1 MNTLLSHFSVG
12 KRLSIGFALIL
23 TLSALAALV
32 GLIQLN
38 NVASATNQLMQ
49 QPLTTERLVSDWYRY
64 IHSGIKR
71 TAAIAKSADPSLAK
85 FFEADQ
91 AESSKASAELLKQ
104 ITELLESEQEKA
116 LLKEINTLRDEYLA
130 SRNKIVELKKADQAD
145 EANQLLEQK
154 FMPVSTAYLKKIE
167 ELVKLQR
174 AQIDE
179 TAKKIQTDYESSR
192 ILLIVLI
199 LVSGILAVIS
209 AVLLTRSIV
218 RPLQEASLMA
228 AELAQ
233 GDLTHSIQTNRQ
245 DEIGDLIR
253 SINGIGQGLSRVIG
267 DVRTGT
273 HAIHTA
279 ADEIASGNADLSAR
293 TESQASSLQETASS
307 MEELTSTVRQ
317 NADNARQANQ
327 LVVSAS
333 EVAQRGGDVVF
344 QVIETMGSIRESS
357 GKIVDIISVI
367 DGIAFQT
374 NILAL
379 NAAVEA
385 ARAGEQGRGFAV
397 VASEV
402 RSLAQRSAAAAKE
415 IKTLIDDSTGKVE
428 HGAKLVDNAGNT
440 MQDIV
445 ASVRR
450 VADIMSEI
458 TCASQEQSAGIEQV
472 NLAVTQMDEM
482 TQQNAALV
490 EEAAA
495 AAERKNQIRTVDRSE
510 RIRTYNFPEN
520 RLSDH
525 RVNFKASN
533 LSAVLDGELDPVIQ
547 ALIDADKAT
556 RLAVG

>member
-233 GDLTHSIQTNRQ
+233 GDLTHTIQTNRQ

-428 HGAKLVDNAGNT
+428 HGARLVDDAGNT

-495 AAERKNQIRTVDRSE
+495 AAESMRDQAEKLTQLVGQF
-510 RIRTYNFPEN
+510 RIGQAQAPSFHAARADSGQRQAQPQ
-520 RLSDH
+520 RL
-525 RVNFKASN
+525 R
-533 LSAVLDGELDPVIQ
+533 
-547 ALIDADKAT
+547 
-556 RLAVG
+556 

>member
-32 GLIQLN
+32 CLIQLN

-233 GDLTHSIQTNRQ
+233 GDLTHTIQTNRQ

-428 HGAKLVDNAGNT
+428 HGARLVDDAGNT

-495 AAERKNQIRTVDRSE
+495 AAESMRDQAEKLTQLVGQFRIGQAQAPSFHAARTDSGPRQAQ
-510 RIRTYNFPEN
+510 PQ
-520 RLSDH
+520 RL
-525 RVNFKASN
+525 R
-533 LSAVLDGELDPVIQ
+533 
-547 ALIDADKAT
+547 
-556 RLAVG
+556 

>member
-233 GDLTHSIQTNRQ
+233 GDLTHTIQTNRQ

-428 HGAKLVDNAGNT
+428 HGARLVDDAGNT

-472 NLAVTQMDEM
+472 NLAITQMDEM

-495 AAERKNQIRTVDRSE
+495 AAESMRDQAEKLTQLVGQF
-510 RIRTYNFPEN
+510 RIGQAQVPSFLAARADSGPRQAQPQ
-520 RLSDH
+520 RL
-525 RVNFKASN
+525 R
-533 LSAVLDGELDPVIQ
+533 
-547 ALIDADKAT
+547 
-556 RLAVG
+556 

>member
-233 GDLTHSIQTNRQ
+233 GDLTHTIQTNRQ

-428 HGAKLVDNAGNT
+428 HGARLVDDAGNT

-495 AAERKNQIRTVDRSE
+495 AAESMRDQAEKLTQLVGQF
-510 RIRTYNFPEN
+510 RIGQAQVPSFLAARADSGPRQAQPQ
-520 RLSDH
+520 RL
-525 RVNFKASN
+525 R
-533 LSAVLDGELDPVIQ
+533 
-547 ALIDADKAT
+547 
-556 RLAVG
+556 

>member
-233 GDLTHSIQTNRQ
+233 GDLTHTIQTNRQ

-428 HGAKLVDNAGNT
+428 HGARLVDDAGNT

-495 AAERKNQIRTVDRSE
+495 AAESMRDQAEKLTQLVGQF
-510 RIRTYNFPEN
+510 RIGQAQAPSFHAARADSGPRQAQPQ
-520 RLSDH
+520 RL
-525 RVNFKASN
+525 R
-533 LSAVLDGELDPVIQ
+533 
-547 ALIDADKAT
+547 
-556 RLAVG
+556 